1 MTLIISKQLLKQ
13 RIFLEFRIAVHSSV
27 SFLTRPTHEK
37 LEVNEVNRREQVRD
51 DANYPQTPCA
61 HMKAITFPENC
72 RREI

>member
-13 RIFLEFRIAVHSSV
+13 RIFLEFRIAAHSSV

-37 LEVNEVNRREQVRD
+37 LEINREQVRD

-61 HMKAITFPENC
+61 HYESNNFPGKLQK
-72 RREI
+72 RDLKS